1 VSGAASDVALGV
13 GKVVKPAAAA
23 SVATTF
29 SFPLAL
35 MALVALFL
43 IAQPRIDRQDPR
55 LRALSAAADDGEIG
69 FEEEDRL

>member
-1 VSGAASDVALGV
+1 MTGAASSVAVGV
-13 GKVVKPAAAA
+13 TKVVKPAAAA

-35 MALVALFL
+35 MAIVALFL
-43 IAQPRIDRQDPR
+43 IAQPRMDRQDPR
-55 LRALSAAADDGEIG
+55 LRALTAANDDTEIG